1 MTFRAFIDQLK
12 ENGKLVEILQP
23 TSPRF
28 EASRIAKTAKSP
40 VLFHNVSG
48 SKVIMN
54 LLGSRDELASMLG
67 VPKEEIIMKL
77 SEVSPE
83 GEVRLVSESPTL
95 EVIEDKVD
103 LTKLPILT
111 HFEKDGAPYI
121 TAGIVV
127 SEYGGTIN
135 ASIHR
140 LMLAGKDKLAVR
152 LVPPR
157 HTYLLHK
164 KAAEKGEPL
173 PVAIVLGCDPTIIY
187 ATSTRVPV
195 GKEFEYAA
203 SLRGAPVE
211 LFECANGVKVPHAEI
226 VLEGYIDPVER
237 VNEGPFVDITGTYDV
252 VRKEP
257 VIHITRIIHRK
268 DPIYH
273 GILPAGPE
281 HLLMMGVPYE
291 PRIYRAVGEVTT
303 VKNVVLTE
311 GGCCYLH
318 AVVQI
323 EKQTE
328 GDGKNAIMAAF
339 AAHTSLKHVVV
350 VDEDINIFDPNDV
363 EFAIATRVKGDM
375 DILII
380 PNVRGS
386 SLDPRGAPD
395 GTTTKV
401 GIDATKVLVEMEN
414 FERAGFRIAG
424 TLTLPCRSEIHSRP
438 ASPIVL

>member
-1 MTFRAFIDQLK
+1 MSFRSFINQLK
-12 ENGKLVEILQP
+12 ESGKLVEIP
-23 TSPRF
+23 KPVSPRF
-28 EASRIAKTAKSP
+28 EASRIAKTTPAP
-40 VLFHNVSG
+40 ILFHNVSG

-54 LLGSRDELASMLG
+54 LLGSRDEMASMLG
-67 VPKEEIIMKL
+67 VPKEEIIKKL
-77 SEVSPE
+77 SEVYPE
-83 GEVRLVSESPTL
+83 GTVKLVSESPTM
-95 EVIEDKVD
+95 EVVEDQVD

-127 SEYGGTIN
+127 SEYEGVMN

-140 LMLAGKDKLAVR
+140 LMLVGKDKLAVR

-164 KAAEKGEPL
+164 KATEKGKPL
-173 PVAIVLGCDPTIIY
+173 PVAIVLGCDPKIIY

-203 SLRGAPVE
+203 ALRGAPIE
-211 LFECANGVKVPHAEI
+211 LFECSNGVKVPHAEI
-226 VLEGYIDPVER
+226 VLEGYISSVEKID
-237 VNEGPFVDITGTYDV
+237 EGPFVDITGTYDA

-257 VIHITRIIHRK
+257 VANITQIIHRK

-281 HLLMMGVPYE
+281 HLLMMGMPYE
-291 PRIYRAVGEVTT
+291 PRIYRAVGEVTN
-303 VKNVVLTE
+303 VRNVVLTE

-318 AVVQI
+318 AIIQI

-339 AAHTSLKHVVV
+339 AAHTSLKHLVV
-350 VDEDINIFDPNDV
+350 VDDDINIFDPKDV
-363 EFAIATRVKGDM
+363 DFAIATRVKGDI

-401 GIDATKVLVEMEN
+401 GIDATKVLKEKEN
-414 FERAGFRIAG
+414 FERAIIPEEQKRTSCQSLYNIKKPQRDG
-424 TLTLPCRSEIHSRP
+424 
-438 ASPIVL
+438 

>member
-1 MTFRAFIDQLK
+1 MSYRDFIDRLK
-12 ENGKLVEILQP
+12 ENGKLVEVPQP
-23 TSPRF
+23 VSPRF
-28 EASRIAKTAKSP
+28 EASRIAKKTKAP
-40 VLFHNVSG
+40 VLFHDISG

-67 VPKEEIIMKL
+67 VSKEEIIRKL
-77 SEVSPE
+77 AEVSPE
-83 GEVRLVSESPTL
+83 GEVQIVSESPTL
-95 EVIEDKVD
+95 EVIENEVD

-127 SEYGGTIN
+127 SEYGGGMN

-140 LMLAGKDKLAVR
+140 LMLAGKDKLAAR

-164 KAAEKGEPL
+164 KAIEKGEPL
-173 PVAIVLGCDPTIIY
+173 PIAIVIGCDPTIIY

-203 SLRGAPVE
+203 ALRGAPVE
-211 LFECANGVKVPHAEI
+211 LFECSNGIKVPHSEI
-226 VLEGYIDPVER
+226 VLEGYVDPVEK
-237 VNEGPFVDITGTYDV
+237 VDEGPFVDITGTYDV

-257 VIHITRIIHRK
+257 VIRITRVIHRK

-350 VDEDINIFDPNDV
+350 VDEDINIFDPDDV
-363 EFAIATRVKGDM
+363 EFAIATRVKGDI
-375 DILII
+375 DIMII

-401 GIDATKVLVEMEN
+401 GIDATKVLIEKEN
-414 FERAGFRIAG
+414 FERAVI
-424 TLTLPCRSEIHSRP
+424 PEE
-438 ASPIVL
+438 

>member
-1 MTFRAFIDQLK
+1 MSFRTFINQLK
-12 ENGKLVEILQP
+12 ESGKLVEILQP
-23 TSPRF
+23 VSPMF

-40 VLFHNVSG
+40 VLFHDISG

-67 VPKEEIIMKL
+67 VPKEEIIKKL

-95 EVIEDKVD
+95 EVIEDEVD
-103 LTKLPILT
+103 MTKLPILT

-127 SEYGGTIN
+127 SEYVGTIN

-203 SLRGAPVE
+203 ALREAPVE

-226 VLEGYIDPVER
+226 VLEGYIDPTER
-237 VNEGPFVDITGTYDV
+237 IDEGPFVDITGTYDV

-257 VIHITRIIHRK
+257 VIHITRVIHRK

-363 EFAIATRVKGDM
+363 EFAIATRVKGDI
-375 DILII
+375 DTLII

-401 GIDATKVLVEMEN
+401 GIDATKVLVEKEN
-414 FERAGFRIAG
+414 FERAII
-424 TLTLPCRSEIHSRP
+424 PEE
-438 ASPIVL
+438 

>member
-1 MTFRAFIDQLK
+1 MSFRTFINQLK

-23 TSPRF
+23 VSPRF
-28 EASRIAKTAKSP
+28 EASKIAKNTKSP
-40 VLFHNVSG
+40 VLFHDISG

-54 LLGSRDELASMLG
+54 LLGSRDELSSMLG
-67 VPKEEIIMKL
+67 VPKEKIIKKL

-83 GEVRLVSESPTL
+83 GEVRLVSESPTF
-95 EVIEDKVD
+95 EVIEDQVD

-164 KAAEKGEPL
+164 KAAEKSEPL

-203 SLRGAPVE
+203 ALRGAPVE

-226 VLEGYIDPVER
+226 VLEGYIDPRER
-237 VNEGPFVDITGTYDV
+237 VGEGPFVDITGTYDV

-339 AAHTSLKHVVV
+339 AAHTSLKHVVI

-401 GIDATKVLVEMEN
+401 GIDATKVLVEKEN
-414 FERAGFRIAG
+414 FERAVI
-424 TLTLPCRSEIHSRP
+424 PK
-438 ASPIVL
+438 

>member
-1 MTFRAFIDQLK
+1 MSFRDFIDQLK
-12 ENGKLVEILQP
+12 ENGKLVEIPQP
-23 TSPRF
+23 VSPVF
-28 EASRIAKTAKSP
+28 EASRIAKRIKDP
-40 VLFHNVSG
+40 VLFHDVSG

-54 LLGSRDELASMLG
+54 LLGSRDELASMLE
-67 VPKEEIIMKL
+67 VPKKEIIKRL
-77 SEVSPE
+77 SEVPPK
-83 GEVRLVSESPTL
+83 GAVILVSESPTQ
-95 EVIEDKVD
+95 EVVEDKVD
-103 LTKLPILT
+103 LKKLPILT

-127 SEYGGTIN
+127 SEYGGVMN

-140 LMLAGKDKLAVR
+140 LMLAGKDKLAAR

-164 KAAEKGEPL
+164 KATENGDPL
-173 PVAIVLGCDPTIIY
+173 PVAIVIGCDPLITY

-195 GKEFEYAA
+195 GKEFEYASA
-203 SLRGAPVE
+203 LRGLPIEV
-211 LFECANGVKVPHAEI
+211 FECENGVKVPHAEI
-226 VLEGYIDPVER
+226 VLEGYIDPFEKVD
-237 VNEGPFVDITGTYDV
+237 EGPFVDITGTYDV

-257 VIHITRIIHRK
+257 IVHITRIIHRK
-268 DPIYH
+268 DPIYY

-291 PRIYRAVGEVTT
+291 PRIYKAVGEVTT

-339 AAHTSLKHVVV
+339 AAHTSLKHVVI
-350 VDEDINIFDPNDV
+350 VDDDINIFDPNDV
-363 EFAIATRVKGDM
+363 EFAIATRVKGDK

-380 PNVRGS
+380 TNVRGS

-401 GIDATKVLVEMEN
+401 GIDATKVLVEKGN
-414 FERAGFRIAG
+414 FERAII
-424 TLTLPCRSEIHSRP
+424 PEE
-438 ASPIVL
+438 

>member
-1 MTFRAFIDQLK
+1 MSFRHFIDRLK
-12 ENGKLVEILQP
+12 ENGKLVEIPQP
-23 TSPRF
+23 VSPRF
-28 EASRIAKTAKSP
+28 EASRIAKKTKAP
-40 VLFHNVSG
+40 VLFHDISG

-54 LLGSRDELASMLG
+54 LLGSREELASMLG
-67 VPKEEIIMKL
+67 VPKEEIIRKL
-77 SEVSPE
+77 AEVSPE
-83 GEVRLVSESPTL
+83 GEVRIVSESPTL
-95 EVIEDKVD
+95 EVIENEVD
-103 LTKLPILT
+103 LKKLPILT

-121 TAGIVV
+121 TAGIIV
-127 SEYGGTIN
+127 SEYGGVMN

-140 LMLAGKDKLAVR
+140 LMLVGKDKLAAR

-164 KAAEKGEPL
+164 KAIEKGEPL
-173 PVAIVLGCDPTIIY
+173 PVAIVIGCDPTIIY

-203 SLRGAPVE
+203 ALRGAPVE
-211 LFECANGVKVPHAEI
+211 LFECSNGVKVPHSEI
-226 VLEGYIDPVER
+226 VLEGYVDPVEK
-237 VNEGPFVDITGTYDV
+237 VDEGPFVDITGTYDV

-257 VIHITRIIHRK
+257 VIRITRVIHRK

-375 DILII
+375 DIMII

-395 GTTTKV
+395 GTTTKM
-401 GIDATKVLVEMEN
+401 GIDATKILIEKEN
-414 FERAGFRIAG
+414 FERAVI
-424 TLTLPCRSEIHSRP
+424 PEE
-438 ASPIVL
+438 

>member
-1 MTFRAFIDQLK
+1 MSFRTFINQLK

-23 TSPRF
+23 VSPRF
-28 EASRIAKTAKSP
+28 EASKIAKNTKSP
-40 VLFHNVSG
+40 VLFHDISG

-54 LLGSRDELASMLG
+54 LLGSRDELSSMLG
-67 VPKEEIIMKL
+67 VPKEKIIKKL

-83 GEVRLVSESPTL
+83 GEVRLVSESPTF
-95 EVIEDKVD
+95 EVIEDQVD

-164 KAAEKGEPL
+164 KAAEKSEPL

-203 SLRGAPVE
+203 ALRGAPVE

-226 VLEGYIDPVER
+226 VLEGYIDPRER
-237 VNEGPFVDITGTYDV
+237 VDEGPFVDITGTYDV

-339 AAHTSLKHVVV
+339 AAHTSLKHVVI

-401 GIDATKVLVEMEN
+401 GIDATKVLVEKEN
-414 FERAGFRIAG
+414 FERAVI
-424 TLTLPCRSEIHSRP
+424 PK
-438 ASPIVL
+438 

>member
-1 MTFRAFIDQLK
+1 MSFRTFINQLK
-12 ENGKLVEILQP
+12 ENGKLVEIFQSV
-23 TSPRF
+23 SPRF
-28 EASRIAKTAKSP
+28 EASKIAKNTKTP
-40 VLFHNVSG
+40 VLFHDISG

-67 VPKEEIIMKL
+67 VPKEEIIKKL

-83 GEVRLVSESPTL
+83 GEVKLVSESPTL
-95 EVIEDKVD
+95 EVIEDQVD

-140 LMLAGKDKLAVR
+140 LMLAGKDKLAAR

-203 SLRGAPVE
+203 ALRVAPIE

-237 VNEGPFVDITGTYDV
+237 IDEGPFVDITGTYDV

-257 VIHITRIIHRK
+257 VIHITRVIHRK

-291 PRIYRAVGEVTT
+291 PRIYRSVGEVTT

-401 GIDATKVLVEMEN
+401 GIDATKVLVEKEN
-414 FERAGFRIAG
+414 FERAAI
-424 TLTLPCRSEIHSRP
+424 PE
-438 ASPIVL
+438 

>member
-1 MTFRAFIDQLK
+1 MSYRDFIDRLK
-12 ENGKLVEILQP
+12 ENGKLVEIPQP
-23 TSPRF
+23 VSPRF
-28 EASRIAKTAKSP
+28 EASRIAKKTKAP
-40 VLFHNVSG
+40 VLFHDISG

-67 VPKEEIIMKL
+67 VPKDEIIRKL
-77 SEVSPE
+77 AEVSPE
-83 GEVRLVSESPTL
+83 GEVRIVSESPTL
-95 EVIEDKVD
+95 EVVEEEVD

-140 LMLAGKDKLAVR
+140 LMLVGKDKLAAR

-164 KAAEKGEPL
+164 KAIEKGEPL
-173 PVAIVLGCDPTIIY
+173 PVAIVIGCDPTIIY

-203 SLRGAPVE
+203 ALRGAPVE
-211 LFECANGVKVPHAEI
+211 LFECSNGVKVPHSEI
-226 VLEGYIDPVER
+226 VLEGYVDPVEK
-237 VNEGPFVDITGTYDV
+237 VDEGPFVDITGTYDV

-257 VIHITRIIHRK
+257 VIRITRVIHRK

-350 VDEDINIFDPNDV
+350 VDEDINIFDPDDV

-375 DILII
+375 DIMII

-395 GTTTKV
+395 GTTTKM
-401 GIDATKVLVEMEN
+401 GIDATKILIEKDN
-414 FERAGFRIAG
+414 FERAVIPDA
-424 TLTLPCRSEIHSRP
+424 LL
-438 ASPIVL
+438 

>member
-1 MTFRAFIDQLK
+1 MSYRNFIDRLK
-12 ENGKLVEILQP
+12 ENGKLVEVQQP
-23 TSPRF
+23 VSPRF
-28 EASRIAKTAKSP
+28 EASRIAKKTKAP
-40 VLFHNVSG
+40 VLFHDISG

-67 VPKEEIIMKL
+67 VPKEEIIKKL

-83 GEVRLVSESPTL
+83 GEVKLVSESPTL
-95 EVIEDKVD
+95 DVVEDEVD

-127 SEYGGTIN
+127 SEYGGVMN

-140 LMLAGKDKLAVR
+140 LMLVGKDKLAAR

-203 SLRGAPVE
+203 ALRGAPIE
-211 LFECANGVKVPHAEI
+211 LFECSNGIKVPHSEI
-226 VLEGYIDPVER
+226 VLEGYVDPIEKVD
-237 VNEGPFVDITGTYDV
+237 EGPFVDITGTYDV

-257 VIHITRIIHRK
+257 VIRITRIIHRK

-328 GDGKNAIMAAF
+328 GDAKNAIMAAF

-401 GIDATKVLVEMEN
+401 GVDATKILIEKEN
-414 FERAGFRIAG
+414 FERAII
-424 TLTLPCRSEIHSRP
+424 PEK
-438 ASPIVL
+438 

>member
-1 MTFRAFIDQLK
+1 MSFRTFIDQLK
-12 ENGKLVEILQP
+12 ENGKLVEFSQP
-23 TSPRF
+23 VSPRF
-28 EASRIAKTAKSP
+28 EASRLAKKTKDP
-40 VLFHNVSG
+40 ILFHDVSG

-67 VPKEEIIMKL
+67 VPKEEIIQRL
-77 SEVSPE
+77 SEVSPKGTVE
-83 GEVRLVSESPTL
+83 LVSESPTL
-95 EVIEDKVD
+95 EVVENDVD
-103 LTKLPILT
+103 LTRLPILT

-127 SEYGGTIN
+127 SEYEGTMN

-140 LMLAGKDKLAVR
+140 LMLAGKDKLAAR

-164 KAAEKGEPL
+164 KAAEKGESL
-173 PVAIVLGCDPTIIY
+173 PVAIVIGCDPTIIY

-203 SLRGAPVE
+203 ALRGSPVE
-211 LFECANGVKVPHAEI
+211 LFECENGVKVPHAEI
-226 VLEGYIDPVER
+226 VLEGYVDPVET
-237 VNEGPFVDITGTYDV
+237 VDEGPFVDITGTYDV

-257 VIHITRIIHRK
+257 VIRITRIIHRK

-281 HLLMMGVPYE
+281 HLLMMGIPYE

-339 AAHTSLKHVVV
+339 AAHTSLKHVVI
-350 VDEDINIFDPNDV
+350 VDDDINIFDPNDV

-375 DILII
+375 DILMIS
-380 PNVRGS
+380 NVRGS

-401 GIDATKVLVEMEN
+401 GIDATKVLVEKEN
-414 FERAGFRIAG
+414 FERAVI
-424 TLTLPCRSEIHSRP
+424 PEK
-438 ASPIVL
+438 

>member
-1 MTFRAFIDQLK
+1 MSFRDFIDQLK
-12 ENGKLVEILQP
+12 ENGKLVEIPQSV
-23 TSPRF
+23 SPIF
-28 EASRIAKTAKSP
+28 EASRIAKTTKAP
-40 VLFHNVSG
+40 VLFHDISG

-54 LLGSRDELASMLG
+54 LLGSREELASMLG
-67 VPKEEIIMKL
+67 VSKEEIIKKL

-83 GEVRLVSESPTL
+83 GEVRLVTESPTL
-95 EVIEDKVD
+95 EVVEGQVD

-140 LMLAGKDKLAVR
+140 LMLAGKDKLAAR

-164 KAAEKGEPL
+164 KAAEKGESL

-187 ATSTRVPV
+187 ATSTRVPA

-203 SLRGAPVE
+203 ALRGAPVE

-226 VLEGYIDPVER
+226 VLEGYVDPVEKID
-237 VNEGPFVDITGTYDV
+237 EGPFVDITGTYDV

-375 DILII
+375 DILVIS
-380 PNVRGS
+380 NVRGS

-401 GIDATKVLVEMEN
+401 GIDATKILVEKEN
-414 FERAGFRIAG
+414 FERAVI
-424 TLTLPCRSEIHSRP
+424 PEE
-438 ASPIVL
+438 

>member
-1 MTFRAFIDQLK
+1 MSFRTFINQLK

-23 TSPRF
+23 VSPRF
-28 EASRIAKTAKSP
+28 EASRIAKNTKAP
-40 VLFHNVSG
+40 VLFHDISG

-54 LLGSRDELASMLG
+54 LLGSRDELSSMLG
-67 VPKEEIIMKL
+67 VPKEEIIKKL

-95 EVIEDKVD
+95 EVIEDQVD

-203 SLRGAPVE
+203 ALRGAPVE

-237 VNEGPFVDITGTYDV
+237 VDEGPFVDITGTYDV
-252 VRKEP
+252 IRKEP

-363 EFAIATRVKGDM
+363 EFAIATRVKGDI

-395 GTTTKV
+395 GTTTKM
-401 GIDATKVLVEMEN
+401 GIDATKVLVEKEN
-414 FERAGFRIAG
+414 FERAVI
-424 TLTLPCRSEIHSRP
+424 PE
-438 ASPIVL
+438 

>member
-1 MTFRAFIDQLK
+1 MSFRDFIDQLK
-12 ENGKLVEILQP
+12 ENGKLVEIPQSV
-23 TSPRF
+23 SPVF
-28 EASRIAKTAKSP
+28 EASGIAKKVKAP
-40 VLFHNVSG
+40 VLFHDVSG

-54 LLGSRDELASMLG
+54 LLGSRDELASLLG
-67 VPKEEIIMKL
+67 VPKEEIIKRL
-77 SEVSPE
+77 SEVSPK
-83 GEVRLVSESPTL
+83 GEVILVSESPTQ
-95 EVIEDKVD
+95 EVVEDNID
-103 LTKLPILT
+103 LRKLPILT

-127 SEYGGTIN
+127 SEYGGTMN

-140 LMLAGKDKLAVR
+140 LMLAGNDKLAVR

-164 KAAEKGEPL
+164 KAAENGDPL
-173 PVAIVLGCDPTIIY
+173 PIAIVIGCDPLITY

-203 SLRGAPVE
+203 ALRGHPVE
-211 LFECANGVKVPHAEI
+211 VFECENGVKVPHAEI
-226 VLEGYIDPVER
+226 VLEGYIDPAER
-237 VNEGPFVDITGTYDV
+237 IDEGPFVDITGTYDL

-257 VIHITRIIHRK
+257 VIRITRVIHRK
-268 DPIYH
+268 DPLYY

-291 PRIYRAVGEVTT
+291 PRIYKAVGEVTT

-350 VDEDINIFDPNDV
+350 VDDDINIFDPNDV
-363 EFAIATRVKGDM
+363 EFAIATRVKGDK

-380 PNVRGS
+380 TNVRGS

-401 GIDATKVLVEMEN
+401 GVDATKVLVEKEN
-414 FERAGFRIAG
+414 FERAII
-424 TLTLPCRSEIHSRP
+424 PEIP
-438 ASPIVL
+438 EE

>member
-1 MTFRAFIDQLK
+1 MSFRAFIDQLK
-12 ENGKLVEILQP
+12 ENGKLVEIPQP
-23 TSPRF
+23 VSPKF
-28 EASRIAKTAKSP
+28 EASRIAKTIKDP
-40 VLFHNVSG
+40 VLFHDVSG

-54 LLGSRDELASMLG
+54 LLGSRDELASLLG
-67 VPKEEIIMKL
+67 VPKEEIIKRL
-77 SEVSPE
+77 SEVSPK
-83 GEVRLVSESPTL
+83 GTVMLVSESPTL
-95 EVIEDKVD
+95 EVVENKVD

-127 SEYGGTIN
+127 SEYGGIMN

-140 LMLAGKDKLAVR
+140 LMLAGKDKLAAR

-164 KAAEKGEPL
+164 KAAENGEPL
-173 PVAIVLGCDPTIIY
+173 PVAIVIGCDPLIIY

-203 SLRGAPVE
+203 ALRGLPVE
-211 LFECANGVKVPHAEI
+211 VFECENGVKVPHAEI
-226 VLEGYIDPVER
+226 VLEGYIDPVEK

-257 VIHITRIIHRK
+257 VIRITRIIHRK

-281 HLLMMGVPYE
+281 HLLMMGIPYE
-291 PRIYRAVGEVTT
+291 PRIYKAVGEVTT

-363 EFAIATRVKGDM
+363 EFAIATRVKGDL
-375 DILII
+375 DILVI

-401 GIDATKVLVEMEN
+401 GIDATKVLVEKEN
-414 FERAGFRIAG
+414 FERAVI
-424 TLTLPCRSEIHSRP
+424 PEE
-438 ASPIVL
+438 

>member
-1 MTFRAFIDQLK
+1 MSVPTYRDFIDQLR
-12 ENGKLVEILQP
+12 ENGKLVEVPQP
-23 TSPRF
+23 VSPRF
-28 EASRIAKTAKSP
+28 EASRIAKKTKAP
-40 VLFHNVSG
+40 VLFHDISG

-67 VPKEEIIMKL
+67 VPKEEIIRKL

-83 GEVRLVSESPTL
+83 GEVRIVSESPTL
-95 EVIEDKVD
+95 EVIENEVD
-103 LTKLPILT
+103 LTRLPILT
-111 HFEKDGAPYI
+111 HYEKDGAPYI

-127 SEYGGTIN
+127 SEYGGVMN

-140 LMLAGKDKLAVR
+140 LMLAGKDKLAAR

-164 KAAEKGEPL
+164 KAVEKGEPL
-173 PVAIVLGCDPTIIY
+173 PVAIVIGCDPTITY
-187 ATSTRVPV
+187 ATTTRVPV

-203 SLRGAPVE
+203 ALRGAPVE
-211 LFECANGVKVPHAEI
+211 LFECSNGVKVPHSEI
-226 VLEGYIDPVER
+226 VLEGYVDPVEK
-237 VNEGPFVDITGTYDV
+237 VDEGPFVDITGTYDM

-257 VIHITRIIHRK
+257 VIRITRVLHRK

-323 EKQTE
+323 KKQTE
-328 GDGKNAIMAAF
+328 GDAKNAIMAAF
-339 AAHTSLKHVVV
+339 AAHTSLKHVVI
-350 VDEDINIFDPNDV
+350 VDEDINIFDPADV
-363 EFAIATRVKGDM
+363 EFAVATRVKGDM

-401 GIDATKVLVEMEN
+401 GIDATKVLIEKEN
-414 FERAGFRIAG
+414 FERAVI
-424 TLTLPCRSEIHSRP
+424 PEE
-438 ASPIVL
+438 

>member
-1 MTFRAFIDQLK
+1 MPMSFRDFIDQLK

-23 TSPRF
+23 VSPRF

-40 VLFHNVSG
+40 ILFHDVSG

-67 VPKEEIIMKL
+67 VPKEEIIKRL

-83 GEVRLVSESPTL
+83 GEVQLVSKSPTL
-95 EVIEDKVD
+95 EVIEEKVD

-121 TAGIVV
+121 TAGIIV
-127 SEYGGTIN
+127 SEYEGVTN

-140 LMLAGKDKLAVR
+140 LMLAGKDKLAAR

-157 HTYLLHK
+157 HTYLLYK

-203 SLRGAPVE
+203 ALRGGPVE
-211 LFECANGVKVPHAEI
+211 LFECSNGVKVPHAEI
-226 VLEGYIDPVER
+226 VLEGYIDPVEKID
-237 VNEGPFVDITGTYDV
+237 EGPFVDITGTYDV

-257 VIHITRIIHRK
+257 VIHITRVIHRK
-268 DPIYH
+268 FPIYH

-291 PRIYRAVGEVTT
+291 PKIYRAVGEVTT
-303 VKNVVLTE
+303 IKNVVLTE

-395 GTTTKV
+395 GTTTKM
-401 GIDATKVLVEMEN
+401 GIDATKVLVEKEM
-414 FERAGFRIAG
+414 FERAVI
-424 TLTLPCRSEIHSRP
+424 PEE
-438 ASPIVL
+438 

>member
-1 MTFRAFIDQLK
+1 MSFRTFINQLK
-12 ENGKLVEILQP
+12 ENGKLVEVLQP
-23 TSPRF
+23 VSPKF
-28 EASRIAKTAKSP
+28 EASKIAKKTKAP
-40 VLFHNVSG
+40 VLFHDVSG

-54 LLGSRDELASMLG
+54 LLGSREELASMLG
-67 VPKEEIIMKL
+67 VPKEEIIKKL
-77 SEVSPE
+77 SQISPE
-83 GEVRLVSESPTL
+83 GEIKIVSDSPTL
-95 EVIEDKVD
+95 EIIEKEID

-127 SEYGGTIN
+127 SEYEGVMN

-140 LMLAGKDKLAVR
+140 LMLAGKDKLAAR

-157 HTYLLHK
+157 HTYLLYK
-164 KAAEKGEPL
+164 KAAEKGKLL

-195 GKEFEYAA
+195 GKEFEYASA
-203 SLRGAPVE
+203 LRGAPVE
-211 LFECANGVKVPHAEI
+211 LFECENGIKVPHAEI
-226 VLEGYIDPVER
+226 VLEGYVDPTEKID
-237 VNEGPFVDITGTYDV
+237 EGPFVDITGTYDL

-268 DPIYH
+268 DLIYH

-350 VDEDINIFDPNDV
+350 VDDDINIFDPNDV
-363 EFAIATRVKGDM
+363 EFAVATRVKGDI

-401 GIDATKVLVEMEN
+401 GVDATKVLVDKEN
-414 FERAGFRIAG
+414 FERAIIPEA
-424 TLTLPCRSEIHSRP
+424 
-438 ASPIVL
+438 

>member
-1 MTFRAFIDQLK
+1 MSFRTFINQLK

-23 TSPRF
+23 VSPRF
-28 EASRIAKTAKSP
+28 EASRIAKNTKAP
-40 VLFHNVSG
+40 VLFHDISG

-54 LLGSRDELASMLG
+54 LLGSRDELSSMLG
-67 VPKEEIIMKL
+67 VPKEEIIKKL

-140 LMLAGKDKLAVR
+140 LMLVGKDKLAAR

-203 SLRGAPVE
+203 ALRGAPVE
-211 LFECANGVKVPHAEI
+211 LFECANGLKVPHAEI

-237 VNEGPFVDITGTYDV
+237 IDEGPFVDITGTYDV

-363 EFAIATRVKGDM
+363 EFAIATRVKGDI

-401 GIDATKVLVEMEN
+401 GIDATKVLVEKEN
-414 FERAGFRIAG
+414 FERAVI
-424 TLTLPCRSEIHSRP
+424 PE
-438 ASPIVL
+438 

>member
-1 MTFRAFIDQLK
+1 MSFRSFINQLK
-12 ENGKLVEILQP
+12 ENGKLVEVTQAV
-23 TSPRF
+23 SPRF
-28 EASRIAKTAKSP
+28 EASRIAKKTKAP
-40 VLFHNVSG
+40 ILFHDISG

-54 LLGSRDELASMLG
+54 LLGSRDELASMLE
-67 VPKEEIIMKL
+67 VPKEEIIKRL

-83 GEVRLVSESPTL
+83 GEVKLVSESPTL
-95 EVIEDKVD
+95 EVVEDEVD

-121 TAGIVV
+121 TAGIVF
-127 SEYGGTIN
+127 SEYGGVMN

-140 LMLAGKDKLAVR
+140 LMLAGKDKLAAR

-157 HTYLLHK
+157 HTYLLYK
-164 KAAEKGEPL
+164 KAAEKGERL
-173 PVAIVLGCDPTIIY
+173 PVSIVLGCDPTIIY

-195 GKEFEYAA
+195 GKELEYASA
-203 SLRGAPVE
+203 LRGAPVE
-211 LFECANGVKVPHAEI
+211 VFECANGVKVPHSEI
-226 VLEGYIDPVER
+226 VLEGYVDPAEKVD
-237 VNEGPFVDITGTYDV
+237 EGPFVDITGTYDLI
-252 VRKEP
+252 RKEP
-257 VIHITRIIHRK
+257 VIHITRVIHRK

-350 VDEDINIFDPNDV
+350 VDDDINIFDPNDV
-363 EFAIATRVKGDM
+363 EFAVATRVKGDI
-375 DILII
+375 DILVIS
-380 PNVRGS
+380 NVRGS

-401 GIDATKVLVEMEN
+401 GIDATKVLIEKEN
-414 FERAGFRIAG
+414 FERAII
-424 TLTLPCRSEIHSRP
+424 PEE
-438 ASPIVL
+438 

>member
-1 MTFRAFIDQLK
+1 MTFRAFINQLK
-12 ENGKLVEILQP
+12 ENGKLVEISQP
-23 TSPRF
+23 VSPRF
-28 EASRIAKTAKSP
+28 EASRIAKNIKSP
-40 VLFHNVSG
+40 VLFHNISG

-67 VPKEEIIMKL
+67 VPKEEIIKRL

-95 EVIEDKVD
+95 EIIEDQVD

-140 LMLAGKDKLAVR
+140 LMLAGKNKLAAR

-203 SLRGAPVE
+203 ALRGAPVE

-226 VLEGYIDPVER
+226 VLEGYVDPVEK
-237 VNEGPFVDITGTYDV
+237 VDEGPFVDITGTYDV

-257 VIHITRIIHRK
+257 VIHITRVIHRK

-350 VDEDINIFDPNDV
+350 VDEDINIFDPHDV

-380 PNVRGS
+380 SNVRGS

-401 GIDATKVLVEMEN
+401 GIDATKVLIEKEN
-414 FERAGFRIAG
+414 FERAVI
-424 TLTLPCRSEIHSRP
+424 PEE
-438 ASPIVL
+438 

>member
-1 MTFRAFIDQLK
+1 MSFRAFIDQLR
-12 ENGKLVEILQP
+12 ENGKLVEISQP
-23 TSPRF
+23 VSPKF
-28 EASRIAKTAKSP
+28 EASRIAKTAKAP
-40 VLFHNVSG
+40 VFFHDISG

-67 VPKEEIIMKL
+67 VPKEEIIKRL

-95 EVIEDKVD
+95 EVIEDQVD
-103 LTKLPILT
+103 LTRLPILT

-127 SEYGGTIN
+127 SEYRGTIN

-140 LMLAGKDKLAVR
+140 LMLVGKDKLAAR

-203 SLRGAPVE
+203 ALRGAPVE

-226 VLEGYIDPVER
+226 VLEGYIDPVDK
-237 VNEGPFVDITGTYDV
+237 VDEGPFVDITGTYDV
-252 VRKEP
+252 VRQEP

-268 DPIYH
+268 NPIYH

-401 GIDATKVLVEMEN
+401 GIDATKVLVEKEN
-414 FERAGFRIAG
+414 FERAVI
-424 TLTLPCRSEIHSRP
+424 PEE
-438 ASPIVL
+438 

>member
-1 MTFRAFIDQLK
+1 MSYRDFIDRLK
-12 ENGKLVEILQP
+12 ENGKLVEIPQP
-23 TSPRF
+23 VSPRF
-28 EASRIAKTAKSP
+28 EASRIAKKTKAP
-40 VLFHNVSG
+40 VLFHDISG

-67 VPKEEIIMKL
+67 VPKDEIIRKL
-77 SEVSPE
+77 AEVSPE
-83 GEVRLVSESPTL
+83 GEVRIVSESPTL
-95 EVIEDKVD
+95 EVVEEEVD

-140 LMLAGKDKLAVR
+140 LMLVGKDKLAAR

-164 KAAEKGEPL
+164 KAIEKGEPL
-173 PVAIVLGCDPTIIY
+173 PVAIVIGCDPTIIY

-203 SLRGAPVE
+203 ALRGAPVE
-211 LFECANGVKVPHAEI
+211 LFECSNGVKVPHSEI
-226 VLEGYIDPVER
+226 VLEGYVDPVEK
-237 VNEGPFVDITGTYDV
+237 VDEGPFVDITGTYDV

-257 VIHITRIIHRK
+257 VIRITRVIHRK

-350 VDEDINIFDPNDV
+350 VDEDINIFDPDDV

-375 DILII
+375 DIMII

-395 GTTTKV
+395 GTTTKM
-401 GIDATKVLVEMEN
+401 GIDATKILIEKEN
-414 FERAGFRIAG
+414 FERAVI
-424 TLTLPCRSEIHSRP
+424 PEE
-438 ASPIVL
+438 

>member
-1 MTFRAFIDQLK
+1 MSFRTFIDQLK
-12 ENGKLVEILQP
+12 ENGKLVEFSQP
-23 TSPRF
+23 VSPRF
-28 EASRIAKTAKSP
+28 EASRIAKKTKDP
-40 VLFHNVSG
+40 ILFHDVSG

-67 VPKEEIIMKL
+67 VPKEEIIQRL
-77 SEVSPE
+77 SEVSPKGTVE
-83 GEVRLVSESPTL
+83 LVSESPTL
-95 EVIEDKVD
+95 EVVENDVD
-103 LTKLPILT
+103 LTRLPILT

-127 SEYGGTIN
+127 SEHEGTMN

-140 LMLAGKDKLAVR
+140 LMLAGKDKLAAR

-164 KAAEKGEPL
+164 KAAEKGESL
-173 PVAIVLGCDPTIIY
+173 PVAIVIGCDPTIIY

-203 SLRGAPVE
+203 ALRGSPVE
-211 LFECANGVKVPHAEI
+211 LFECENGVKVPHAEI
-226 VLEGYIDPVER
+226 VLEGYVDPVET
-237 VNEGPFVDITGTYDV
+237 VDEGPFVDITGTYDV

-257 VIHITRIIHRK
+257 VIRITRIIHRK

-281 HLLMMGVPYE
+281 HLLMMGIPYE

-339 AAHTSLKHVVV
+339 AAHTSLKHVVI
-350 VDEDINIFDPNDV
+350 VDDDINIFDPNDV

-375 DILII
+375 DILMIS
-380 PNVRGS
+380 NVRGS

-401 GIDATKVLVEMEN
+401 GIDATKVLVEKEN
-414 FERAGFRIAG
+414 FERAVI
-424 TLTLPCRSEIHSRP
+424 PEK
-438 ASPIVL
+438 

>member
-1 MTFRAFIDQLK
+1 MSYRDFIDRLK
-12 ENGKLVEILQP
+12 ENGKLVEVPQP
-23 TSPRF
+23 VSPRF
-28 EASRIAKTAKSP
+28 EASRIAKKTKAP
-40 VLFHNVSG
+40 VLFHDISG

-67 VPKEEIIMKL
+67 VPKEEIIRKL
-77 SEVSPE
+77 AEVSPE
-83 GEVRLVSESPTL
+83 GEVRIVSESPTL
-95 EVIEDKVD
+95 EVIENEVD

-127 SEYGGTIN
+127 SEYGGIMN

-140 LMLAGKDKLAVR
+140 LMLAGKDKLAAR

-164 KAAEKGEPL
+164 KAIEKGEPL
-173 PVAIVLGCDPTIIY
+173 PVAIVIGCDPTIIY

-203 SLRGAPVE
+203 ALRGAPVE
-211 LFECANGVKVPHAEI
+211 LFECSNGVKVPHSEI
-226 VLEGYIDPVER
+226 VLEGYVDPVEK
-237 VNEGPFVDITGTYDV
+237 VDEGPFVDITGTYDV

-257 VIHITRIIHRK
+257 VIRITRVIHRK

-350 VDEDINIFDPNDV
+350 VDEDINIFDPDDV

-375 DILII
+375 DIMII

-395 GTTTKV
+395 GTTTKM
-401 GIDATKVLVEMEN
+401 GIDATKILIEKEN
-414 FERAGFRIAG
+414 FERAAI
-424 TLTLPCRSEIHSRP
+424 PEE
-438 ASPIVL
+438 

>member
-1 MTFRAFIDQLK
+1 MSFRDFIDQLK
-12 ENGKLVEILQP
+12 ENGKLVEIPQSV
-23 TSPRF
+23 SPVF
-28 EASRIAKTAKSP
+28 EASGIAKKVKAP
-40 VLFHNVSG
+40 VLFHDVSG

-54 LLGSRDELASMLG
+54 LLGSRDELASLLG
-67 VPKEEIIMKL
+67 VPKEEIIKRL
-77 SEVSPE
+77 SEVSPK
-83 GEVRLVSESPTL
+83 GEVILVSESPTQ
-95 EVIEDKVD
+95 EVVEDNID
-103 LTKLPILT
+103 LRKLPILT

-127 SEYGGTIN
+127 SEYGGTMN

-140 LMLAGKDKLAVR
+140 LMLAGNDKLAVR
-152 LVPPR
+152 LVSPR

-164 KAAEKGEPL
+164 KAAENGDPL
-173 PVAIVLGCDPTIIY
+173 PIAIVIGCDPLITY

-203 SLRGAPVE
+203 ALRGHPVE
-211 LFECANGVKVPHAEI
+211 VFECENGVKVPHAEI
-226 VLEGYIDPVER
+226 VLEGYIDPAER
-237 VNEGPFVDITGTYDV
+237 IDEGPFVDITGTYDL

-257 VIHITRIIHRK
+257 VIRITRVIHRK
-268 DPIYH
+268 DPLYY

-291 PRIYRAVGEVTT
+291 PRIYKAVGEVTT

-350 VDEDINIFDPNDV
+350 VDDDINIFDPNDV
-363 EFAIATRVKGDM
+363 EFAIATRVKGDK

-380 PNVRGS
+380 TNVRGS

-401 GIDATKVLVEMEN
+401 GVDATKVLVEKEN
-414 FERAGFRIAG
+414 FERAII
-424 TLTLPCRSEIHSRP
+424 PEIP
-438 ASPIVL
+438 EE

>member
-1 MTFRAFIDQLK
+1 MPMSFRNFIDQLK

-23 TSPRF
+23 VSPRF

-40 VLFHNVSG
+40 ILFHDVSG

-67 VPKEEIIMKL
+67 VTKEEIIKRL

-83 GEVRLVSESPTL
+83 GEVQLVSESPTL

-121 TAGIVV
+121 TAGIIV
-127 SEYGGTIN
+127 SEYEGMTN

-140 LMLAGKDKLAVR
+140 LMLAGKDKLAAR

-203 SLRGAPVE
+203 ALRGGPVE
-211 LFECANGVKVPHAEI
+211 LFECANGIKVPHAEI
-226 VLEGYIDPVER
+226 VLEGYIDPVEKID
-237 VNEGPFVDITGTYDV
+237 EGPFVDITGTYDV
-252 VRKEP
+252 IRKEP

-291 PRIYRAVGEVTT
+291 PKIYRAVGEVTT
-303 VKNVVLTE
+303 IKNVVLTE

-401 GIDATKVLVEMEN
+401 GIDATKILVEKEM
-414 FERAGFRIAG
+414 FERAVI
-424 TLTLPCRSEIHSRP
+424 PEE
-438 ASPIVL
+438 

>member
-1 MTFRAFIDQLK
+1 MSFRDFIDQLK
-12 ENGKLVEILQP
+12 KSGKLVEIERP
-23 TSPRF
+23 VSPEF
-28 EASRIAKTAKSP
+28 EASRIAKQTKAP
-40 VLFHNVSG
+40 VLFHDISG

-54 LLGSRDELASMLG
+54 LLGSREELASMLG
-67 VPKEEIIMKL
+67 VPKEEIIRKL

-83 GEVRLVSESPTL
+83 GEVKLVSDSPTL
-95 EVIEDKVD
+95 EVVEEEVD

-127 SEYGGTIN
+127 SEYEGTMN

-140 LMLAGKDKLAVR
+140 LMLVGKDKLAAR

-195 GKEFEYAA
+195 GKEFEYASA
-203 SLRGAPVE
+203 LKGAPVE
-211 LFECANGVKVPHAEI
+211 LFECENGVKVPHSEI
-226 VLEGYIDPVER
+226 VLEGYIDPLER
-237 VNEGPFVDITGTYDV
+237 VDEGPFVDITGTYDL

-257 VIHITRIIHRK
+257 VIRITRVIHRK
-268 DPIYH
+268 DPVYH

-363 EFAIATRVKGDM
+363 EFAVATRVKGDI
-375 DILII
+375 DILTIT
-380 PNVRGS
+380 NVRGS

-401 GIDATKVLVEMEN
+401 GIDATKVLVEKEN
-414 FERAGFRIAG
+414 FERAVIPG
-424 TLTLPCRSEIHSRP
+424 E
-438 ASPIVL
+438 

>member
-1 MTFRAFIDQLK
+1 MSFRDFIDQLK
-12 ENGKLVEILQP
+12 ENGKLVEIPQSV
-23 TSPRF
+23 SPVF
-28 EASRIAKTAKSP
+28 EASRIANRVKDP
-40 VLFHNVSG
+40 VLFHDVSG
-48 SKVIMN
+48 SKVVMN

-67 VPKEEIIMKL
+67 VPKEEIIKRL
-77 SEVSPE
+77 SEVSPK
-83 GEVRLVSESPTL
+83 GAVILVSDSPTQ
-95 EVIEDKVD
+95 EVVENKVD
-103 LTKLPILT
+103 LKKLPILT

-127 SEYGGTIN
+127 SEYESIMN

-164 KAAEKGEPL
+164 KAAENGDPL
-173 PVAIVLGCDPTIIY
+173 PVAIIIGCDPLIIY
-187 ATSTRVPV
+187 AASTRVPV

-203 SLRGAPVE
+203 ALRGLPVE
-211 LFECANGVKVPHAEI
+211 VFECENGVKVPHAEI
-226 VLEGYIDPVER
+226 VLEGYIDPVEKID
-237 VNEGPFVDITGTYDV
+237 EGPFVDITGTYDV

-257 VIHITRIIHRK
+257 VIRITRIIHRK

-303 VKNVVLTE
+303 VKNVALTE

-350 VDEDINIFDPNDV
+350 VDEDINIFDPKDV

-380 PNVRGS
+380 TNVRGS
-386 SLDPRGAPD
+386 SLDPRGTPD

-401 GIDATKVLVEMEN
+401 GIDATKVLVKKES
-414 FERAGFRIAG
+414 FERATI
-424 TLTLPCRSEIHSRP
+424 PEEE
-438 ASPIVL
+438 

>member
-1 MTFRAFIDQLK
+1 MSFRDFIDQLK
-12 ENGKLVEILQP
+12 ENGKLVEIPQP
-23 TSPRF
+23 VSPIF
-28 EASRIAKTAKSP
+28 EASRIAKTTKAP
-40 VLFHNVSG
+40 VLFHDISG

-54 LLGSRDELASMLG
+54 LLGSREELASMLG
-67 VPKEEIIMKL
+67 VSKDEIIKKL

-83 GEVRLVSESPTL
+83 GEVRFVTESPTL
-95 EVIEDKVD
+95 EVVEDQVD

-127 SEYGGTIN
+127 SEYGRTIN

-140 LMLAGKDKLAVR
+140 LMLAGKDKLAAR

-164 KAAEKGEPL
+164 KAAEKGESL

-187 ATSTRVPV
+187 ATSTRVPA

-203 SLRGAPVE
+203 ALRGAPVE

-226 VLEGYIDPVER
+226 VLEGYVDPVEKID
-237 VNEGPFVDITGTYDV
+237 EGPFVDITGTYDV

-375 DILII
+375 DILVIS
-380 PNVRGS
+380 NVRGS

-401 GIDATKVLVEMEN
+401 GIDATKILVEKEN
-414 FERAGFRIAG
+414 FERAVI
-424 TLTLPCRSEIHSRP
+424 PEE
-438 ASPIVL
+438 

>member
-1 MTFRAFIDQLK
+1 MPMSFRDFIDQLN

-23 TSPRF
+23 VSPRF
-28 EASRIAKTAKSP
+28 EASRIAKAAKSP
-40 VLFHNVSG
+40 ILFHDVSG

-54 LLGSRDELASMLG
+54 LLGSRDELASMLR
-67 VPKEEIIMKL
+67 VPKEEIIKRL

-83 GEVRLVSESPTL
+83 GEVQLVSESPTL

-121 TAGIVV
+121 TAGIIV
-127 SEYGGTIN
+127 SEYEGVTN

-140 LMLAGKDKLAVR
+140 LMLAGKDKLAAR

-203 SLRGAPVE
+203 ALRGEPVE
-211 LFECANGVKVPHAEI
+211 LFECANGIKVPHAEI
-226 VLEGYIDPVER
+226 VLEGYIDPIEKID
-237 VNEGPFVDITGTYDV
+237 EGPFVDITGTYDV

-268 DPIYH
+268 APIYY

-291 PRIYRAVGEVTT
+291 PKIYRAVGEVTP

-401 GIDATKVLVEMEN
+401 GIDATKVLVEKEM
-414 FERAGFRIAG
+414 FERAVIPG
-424 TLTLPCRSEIHSRP
+424 E
-438 ASPIVL
+438 